1 MTMVWDS
8 LSVLPATVPHGAQV
22 QRRYLVLL
30 ESDQRLLGLLAEG
43 LTNARIGVQLHRSE
57 KTVRNQLT
65 GVYRKLGASNRA
77 EAVAVY
83 LRAQFEGR
91 A

>member
-1 MTMVWDS
+1 MTMAWDPS
-8 LSVLPATVPHGAQV
+8 FVLPATVRHVAQTPG
-22 QRRYLVLL
+22 RYLVLL

-43 LTNARIGVQLHRSE
+43 LTNTQIGLRLHRSE

-65 GVYRKLGASNRA
+65 GVYRRLGASNRA
-77 EAVAVY
+77 EAVALY

-91 A
+91 K